1 MKQIVTRIL
10 IGMLVCSPV
19 VIAQPLGAAQP
30 KKLRLAFSA
39 FAYANPP
46 FWIAHE
52 LKLFEKYG
60 GYDAE
65 LVYVGGSRPI
75 QAMLGGSIDVSQVG
89 GAAAVAA
96 ASQGAEISILGT
108 VFTRLTFAIHASPQI
123 KQIADLKGKIV
134 AAGAVGGNSY
144 FAALVFLKQ
153 FGWVANRDVGVTP
166 AGGSPEVLAGL
177 LQGKFQAGVLTPPTS
192 TMAAKHGHREIFDLA
207 SLDFPFP
214 VISVVSTRRFIDAN
228 PEVILNVLRASCEAI
243 YLYQTRPELTVPV
256 VAKYMR
262 VGKDDPAVIEA
273 QRTIGQLLNQNLP
286 PSLEGVRFVLD
297 HYAERQPSLLNKN
310 PADFVDMRFV
320 RKLEEEGFFQKF
332 ASK

>member
-1 MKQIVTRIL
+1 MSCRIIRLIIVLTACAL
-10 IGMLVCSPV
+10 LPS
-19 VIAQPLGAAQP
+19 QSHAAQP

-60 GYDAE
+60 GFESE
-65 LVYVGGSRPI
+65 LIYVGGARPI

-96 ASQGAEISILGT
+96 AANGAEIAILGT

-123 KQIADLKGKIV
+123 KQIADLKGKTL

-144 FAALVFLKQ
+144 FAALAFLRH
-153 FGWVANRDVGVTP
+153 FNWAANRDVGVLP

-177 LQGKFQAGVLTPPTS
+177 LQGKFQAGVLTPPS
-192 TMAAKHGHREIFDLA
+192 SIAAAKAGYREVFDLA
-207 SLDFPFP
+207 ALEFPFP
-214 VISVVSTRRFIDAN
+214 VISVVAPRKYIEAN
-228 PEVILNVLRASCEAI
+228 PETILNLLRATSEAI
-243 YLYQTRPELTVPV
+243 YLYKTRPDLTLPV

-262 VGKDDPAVIEA
+262 VAKDEPALAQAQETLGKF
-273 QRTIGQLLNQNLP
+273 LNQYLT
-286 PSLEGVRFVLD
+286 PSPEGIKFVLD
-297 HYAERQPSLLNKN
+297 VLAEKQPELKNKN
-310 PADFVDMRFV
+310 PNDFIDGRFV
-320 RKLEEEGFFQKF
+320 RKLEEEGFFKKL
-332 ASK
+332 ANK